1 VELTPDPDEEQVLG
15 TVVRLQVQRSPLK
28 PGPRGARAYDPAP
41 LLEVAALEVGP
52 RGVLGLPRA
61 GTEAVDGPVLDVHH
75 ADHPAGKNRGANGLS
90 LLPRAHYERMR
101 QRFGPHLVDGTAGE
115 SVLLDTPVAWG
126 PEALAGPLELET
138 ADGGRL
144 ALDRAAVAA
153 PCVEFSRFCLGRG
166 PGSPD
171 DDELVA
177 ALDALDGGTR
187 GFYVTALGTGR
198 IEVGARLLRPSP
210 GSRRVTPPR

>member
-1 VELTPDPDEEQVLG
+1 VELTDGPADEQVLG

-28 PGPRGARAYDPAP
+28 PGPKGARVYDPAP
-41 LLEVAALEVGP
+41 LLEVQALEIGP
-52 RGVLGLPRA
+52 RGVLGLPQPA
-61 GTEAVDGPVLDVHH
+61 AEGDGPVLDVHH
-75 ADHPAGKNRGANGLS
+75 ADHPAGKNHGFNGLS
-90 LLPRAHYERMR
+90 LLPLAHYERMR
-101 QRFGPHLVDGTAGE
+101 QRFGGHLADGVAGE
-115 SVLLDTPVAWG
+115 SVLLDTPATWG
-126 PEALAGPLELET
+126 PDALSGPLELET

-144 ALDRAAVAA
+144 VLDGAAVAA

-166 PGSPD
+166 PGGPD

-187 GFYVTALGTGR
+187 GFYVTARGTGR

-210 GSRRVTPPR
+210 GSRRVTPSS